1 MGTLAAV
8 VAGWVIGSWLFGGVI
23 HESGGGEVLRRAL
36 VSAGIVL
43 LVMLLRRRRAAPA
56 PPRDVSVEDPRP
68 HDERPAPAMIAD
80 QSPRDSALDRGVQ
93 DIRRM
98 DPKFDPTRFAGYTG
112 MLFRDTQGAWTSRE
126 LDALRDR
133 VTPEMY
139 GELQVQRDRMRGIR
153 RSNRVDEVEIHAEI
167 TEAWQE
173 DGRDYVTAYID
184 GSMLDYTVDE
194 ITDSLVEGSRTI
206 PKAVEEFWTFTRPAG
221 PNFWML
227 SAIQVAS

>member
-8 VAGWVIGSWLFGGVI
+8 AAGGVMGSWLFGAVI
-23 HESGGGEVLRRAL
+23 HAPGGSEFLRRAL
-36 VSAGIVL
+36 VGAGIVL

-56 PPRDVSVEDPRP
+56 SPRDASVEGPRP
-68 HDERPAPAMIAD
+68 HDERPAPAMIAG
-80 QSPRDSALDRGVQ
+80 QSIPGSALDRGVR

-98 DPKFDPTRFAGYTG
+98 DPKFDPSRFAGYAG
-112 MLFRDTQGAWTSRE
+112 MLFRDTQGAWMSRD

-139 GELQVQRDRMRGIR
+139 GELQVQRDRMRRLR

-194 ITDSLVEGSRTI
+194 TTDGLVEGSRTTAR
-206 PKAVEEFWTFTRPAG
+206 AVEEFWTFTRPAG